1 MIVLPLRGC
10 GAQLALQQLA
20 EQPQEALAIRRRQP
34 HPQLDEFAVTYGRGG
49 GRRSTYTPFLF
60 HGLRPKLVDNSDE
73 I

>member
-49 GRRSTYTPFLF
+49 RTE
-60 HGLRPKLVDNSDE
+60 VDIHSPGFSDM
-73 I
+73 